1 VVLENER
8 TIEQADEYQYFIATE
23 TLSMMKKVVVKKFG
37 AKQFRD
43 LLFVTRVLL
52 WKRRTRMLC
61 PKETAPL
68 VPINLGGRILVGS
81 FSLLA

>member
-1 VVLENER
+1 M
-8 TIEQADEYQYFIATE
+8 ATE

-52 WKRRTRMLC
+52 LKRRTRMLC
-61 PKETAPL
+61 PKGTAPL
-68 VPINLGGRILVGS
+68 VPINLGGKILVGS